1 MNSTIQELEAATKD
15 LEADNQKTRSMGC
28 FFFFLLDVNQSKSL
42 GQDIVKEMG
51 EQLSTSEIVSEEI
64 GDIGYWLEAEMFR
77 EF

>member
-1 MNSTIQELEAATKD
+1 M
-15 LEADNQKTRSMGC
+15 
-28 FFFFLLDVNQSKSL
+28 NQSKSL